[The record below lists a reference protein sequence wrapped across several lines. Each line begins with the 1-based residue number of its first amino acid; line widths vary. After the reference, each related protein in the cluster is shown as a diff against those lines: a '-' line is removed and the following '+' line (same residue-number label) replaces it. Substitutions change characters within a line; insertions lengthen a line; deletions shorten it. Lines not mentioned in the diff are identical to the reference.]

1 MGNAWAIDSI
11 QFAMLSD
18 YEDDMR
24 KAYRKRH
31 VFVVFG
37 LHGFSM
43 LV

>member
-1 MGNAWAIDSI
+1 MGNAWAIDSV
-11 QFAMLSD
+11 QFAMLGD
-18 YEDDMR
+18 HEDDMR

-43 LV
+43 LI